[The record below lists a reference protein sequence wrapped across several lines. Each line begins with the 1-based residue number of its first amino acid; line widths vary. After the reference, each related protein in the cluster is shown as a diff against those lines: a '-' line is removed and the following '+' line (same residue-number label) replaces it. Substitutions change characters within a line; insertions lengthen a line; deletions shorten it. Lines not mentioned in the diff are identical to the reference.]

1 MDINPKDGFFVER
14 AVDSIPVGDR
24 HRKDLGEIDILAAS
38 IQRHGLLQ
46 PITVNLDGFLICGSR
61 RLTAIKKL
69 GWKTVRVWVRSG
81 ISDRLGQLL
90 AEQDD
95 NVLHKPLNQLE
106 AAALYR
112 ELKALLAEDAKRRQ
126 EASRFTGERQSGD
139 GAVVPA
145 APYGQIGEARRQ
157 AAQMVTGRA
166 SYSRLEQIGYIEKIA
181 DDETRPDE
189 IRQHARI
196 ELEQIETGGPVGP
209 AYARIRDE
217 AASELERLAEEA
229 LARVKKEQRE
239 KRKTKRALN
248 APSPRVRLNSRAFV
262 LTWNE
267 FDGWTDRFDLH
278 QLATELT
285 DEQIAIFHTT
295 LDELRAFAKQL
306 DAEREEVPVEQRGR
320 TLDRRAHLR
329 AL

>member
-38 IQRHGLLQ
+38 IKRHGLLQ

-90 AEQDD
+90 AEQDE
-95 NVLHKPLNQLE
+95 NVLHKPLNQIE

-126 EASRFTGERQSGD
+126 EASRFTGEHRPGD
-139 GAVVPA
+139 GAAEPA
-145 APYGQIGEARRQ
+145 ELYGQSGEARRQ
-157 AAQMVTGRA
+157 ASQMVTGRA
-166 SYSRLEQIGYIEKIA
+166 SYSRLEQIGFIEKIA
-181 DDETRPDE
+181 ADEARPDE
-189 IRQHARI
+189 IREHART

-209 AYARIRDE
+209 AYARIRAE
-217 AASELERLAEEA
+217 ASSELERLAEEA

-239 KRKTKRALN
+239 KRKKKRTLN
-248 APSPRVRLNSRAFV
+248 TPSPRARLNSRAFI

-267 FDGWTDRFDLH
+267 FDGWTDRFDLN
-278 QLATELT
+278 QLAVELT
-285 DEQIAIFHTT
+285 DRQITTFHTM
-295 LDELRAFAKQL
+295 LDELRTFAKQL
-306 DAEREEVPVEQRGR
+306 DAAREEVPLEQRGQ
-320 TLDRRAHLR
+320 TADRRGHLR
-329 AL
+329 AP